1 MKSSFKK
8 WFPMCSVWR
17 VEILHISLKIIE
29 NVLRIKSDK
38 QNYVISQLSL
48 LSHQPHLCRLF
59 YSLVRNFHAK
69 ATLTLSVA
77 DEFLR
82 DHLLSIAAH
91 KRASTEH
98 FLSIVPSCHL
108 VYNWPITKL
117 RSSPTLL
124 WLWWRWLIMQN
135 ILVRI

>member
-1 MKSSFKK
+1 M
-8 WFPMCSVWR
+8 
-17 VEILHISLKIIE
+17 IE
-29 NVLRIKSDK
+29 NVLRIKSDE
-38 QNYVISQLSL
+38 QNYVRSQLSL
-48 LSHQPHLCRLF
+48 LPPPPHLCRLF
-59 YSLVRNFHAK
+59 YSLVRNVHVK
-69 ATLTLSVA
+69 ATLTSSVA

-108 VYNWPITKL
+108 VYNCLKTKL

-124 WLWWRWLIMQN
+124 
-135 ILVRI
+135 